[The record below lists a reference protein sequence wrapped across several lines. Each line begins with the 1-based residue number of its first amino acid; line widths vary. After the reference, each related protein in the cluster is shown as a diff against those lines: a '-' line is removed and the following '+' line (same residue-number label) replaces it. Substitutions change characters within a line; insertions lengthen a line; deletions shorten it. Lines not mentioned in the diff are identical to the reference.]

1 MPTITRIIGIE
12 KTMPNPRNTFPV
24 IRSFLL
30 SFFFPIVLK
39 MMASVKN
46 TIIKKH
52 ITQNIASAIP
62 AKTIPMKAIFTPFTL
77 YDCCRQVRMT

>member
-1 MPTITRIIGIE
+1 
-12 KTMPNPRNTFPV
+12 MPNPRNTFPV

-30 SFFFPIVLK
+30 SFFFSATLK

-62 AKTIPMKAIFTPFTL
+62 AKTIPMKAIFDPL
-77 YDCCRQVRMT
+77 YFLYLYRTSPNELKCFE